1 MIQTNGVSIL
11 NHYILVY
18 KLNLIEHFSIEC
30 GKTKTKLTTTAN
42 EQKEKYRLKRGKAR
56 ESAGKRGKARVT
68 KSWLMLVLHLIG
80 WGSGASFEDQSQSK
94 VKQNQCNPG
103 LLLTL
108 LKMSL
113 PRAIRLGFDYDIA
126 NTH

>member
-18 KLNLIEHFSIEC
+18 KLNLIERFSIEC

>member
-1 MIQTNGVSIL
+1 MIQTNGVSIS

-18 KLNLIEHFSIEC
+18 KLNLIERFSIEC

-42 EQKEKYRLKRGKAR
+42 EQKEKYRL
-56 ESAGKRGKARVT
+56 KRGKARVT

>member
-18 KLNLIEHFSIEC
+18 KLNLMERFSIEC

-56 ESAGKRGKARVT
+56 ERAGKRGKARESAGDQVVIDVGFA
-68 KSWLMLVLHLIG
+68 SDWLREWREF
-80 WGSGASFEDQSQSK
+80 WGPITEQS
-94 VKQNQCNPG
+94 
-103 LLLTL
+103 
-108 LKMSL
+108 
-113 PRAIRLGFDYDIA
+113 
-126 NTH
+126 

>member
-18 KLNLIEHFSIEC
+18 KLNLIERFSIEC

-42 EQKEKYRLKRGKAR
+42 EQKEKYRLKRR
-56 ESAGKRGKARVT
+56 ETWVT
-68 KSWLMLVLHLIG
+68 KSWLMLVLHLSG
-80 WGSGASFEDQSQSK
+80 WGSGASFVDQSQKK

-108 LKMSL
+108 TKMSL
-113 PRAIRLGFDYDIA
+113 MRAIRLGFDYDLGII
-126 NTH
+126 H

>member
-18 KLNLIEHFSIEC
+18 KLNLIERFSIEC

-56 ESAGKRGKARVT
+56 ESAGDQVVIDVGFAFD
-68 KSWLMLVLHLIG
+68 WLRE
-80 WGSGASFEDQSQSK
+80 WREF
-94 VKQNQCNPG
+94 
-103 LLLTL
+103 
-108 LKMSL
+108 
-113 PRAIRLGFDYDIA
+113 
-126 NTH
+126 

>member
-18 KLNLIEHFSIEC
+18 KLNLIERFSIEC

-56 ESAGKRGKARVT
+56 ESAGDQVVIDVGFA
-68 KSWLMLVLHLIG
+68 SDWLREWREF
-80 WGSGASFEDQSQSK
+80 WGPITEQS
-94 VKQNQCNPG
+94 
-103 LLLTL
+103 
-108 LKMSL
+108 
-113 PRAIRLGFDYDIA
+113 
-126 NTH
+126 

>member
-18 KLNLIEHFSIEC
+18 KLNLMERFSIEC

-56 ESAGKRGKARVT
+56 KSAGDQVVIDVGFA
-68 KSWLMLVLHLIG
+68 SDWLRE
-80 WGSGASFEDQSQSK
+80 WREF
-94 VKQNQCNPG
+94 
-103 LLLTL
+103 
-108 LKMSL
+108 
-113 PRAIRLGFDYDIA
+113 
-126 NTH
+126 